1 MSSGKDIFT
10 KKIERGMKL
19 EENTNKFEKGFNTL
33 LEDSDK
39 DTFTKLELSKALILK
54 LDDIVTDWM
63 LMRQAINSEISKLE
77 KQLANEEENC
87 WEK

>member
-77 KQLANEEENC
+77 KQLENEEE
-87 WEK
+87 K